1 MPWTPLSLPLETKE
15 QCSMSAE
22 TPRRK
27 RPLLKRLV
35 PQVLTTLAVSAML
48 AACSTTTGST
58 NAPNGTAS
66 ASGDDITA
74 QSVDQKAL
82 AATIKKTFL
91 KDIAVSDLDPVVA
104 DTMAAASKPMTAEQ
118 NELFKTCLQQSSC
131 DTGHGSLTVAIALEN
146 SNSFASTMRGE
157 ATAQAL
163 AYPQVK
169 KIVYNNANGDVAA
182 VLANLRS
189 LVAQKVDIIV
199 TDPVFGGAVASAL
212 QQAKQAGV
220 TVVTYNTP
228 LPETAA
234 SSVAAQVPL
243 ALCDLYTEGAQTL
256 VKELGKNKS
265 YALYTGIP
273 GNSNAAAWQPCAK
286 KVLDGAGWT
295 QATEGFTQWT
305 AQGAAQAANALL
317 ASGKEPAAIIYD
329 DTTDDFAKPFIDE
342 HKTPPAFL
350 SDVMTHSWLSL
361 VQQAKKAGVNTTSWM
376 ASSHVWFPRFGVTA
390 GIKIKEG
397 QPVPSQ
403 VSVHVPVVTT
413 DSVLDTNSPDIPSR
427 IPVSSLLTPEQMNL
441 ALAAP

>member
-1 MPWTPLSLPLETKE
+1 MKMASRARTGPNKNRS
-15 QCSMSAE
+15 
-22 TPRRK
+22 
-27 RPLLKRLV
+27 
-35 PQVLTTLAVSAML
+35 VLQLL
-48 AACSTTTGST
+48 AAFLLAASLASCSTTGSSGGS
-58 NAPNGTAS
+58 NAPATAS
-66 ASGDDITA
+66 GEDITA
-74 QSVDQKAL
+74 QSVDQQAL

-91 KDIAVSDLDPVVA
+91 TDIPVSELDPVVA
-104 DTMAAASKPMTAEQ
+104 DAMAAASKPLTPEQ

-131 DTGHGSLTVAIALEN
+131 DTGRGSLTVAIALEN
-146 SNSFASTMRGE
+146 SNSFASIMRGE

-169 KIVYNNANGDVAA
+169 RIVYNNANGDVAA

-199 TDPVFGGAVASAL
+199 TDPVFGGAISSAL

-228 LPETAA
+228 LPSDVA
-234 SSVAAQVPL
+234 SSVSAQVPL

-256 VKELGKNKS
+256 VRELGNNKS

-286 KVLDGAGWT
+286 KVLEDAGWI
-295 QATEGFTQWT
+295 QITEGFTQWT

-317 ASGKEPAAIIYD
+317 ASGQQPDAIIYD
-329 DTTDDFAKPFIDE
+329 DSTDDFLKPYIADR
-342 HKTPPAFL
+342 KTPPAFL
-350 SDVMTHSWLSL
+350 SDVMTHSWFTT
-361 VQQAKKAGVNTTSWM
+361 VQQAKDAGINPKSWL

-397 QPVPSQ
+397 QQVPAEVPVR
-403 VSVHVPVVTT
+403 VPVVTT
-413 DSVLDTNSPDIPSR
+413 DSVMDINSPEIPSR
-427 IPVSSLLTPEQMNL
+427 VPASSLLTPEQMNL

>member
-1 MPWTPLSLPLETKE
+1 MRMASRARTGPNKNR
-15 QCSMSAE
+15 SA
-22 TPRRK
+22 
-27 RPLLKRLV
+27 LQL
-35 PQVLTTLAVSAML
+35 L
-48 AACSTTTGST
+48 AAFLLAASLASCSTTGSSGGS
-58 NAPNGTAS
+58 NAPATAS
-66 ASGDDITA
+66 GEDITA
-74 QSVDQKAL
+74 ESVDQQAL

-91 KDIAVSDLDPVVA
+91 TDIPVSELDPVVA
-104 DTMAAASKPMTAEQ
+104 DAMAAASKPLTPEQ
-118 NELFKTCLQQSSC
+118 NELFKTCLQQGSC
-131 DTGHGSLTVAIALEN
+131 DTGRGSLTVAIALEN
-146 SNSFASTMRGE
+146 SNSFASIMRGE

-169 KIVYNNANGDVAA
+169 RIVYNNANGDVAA

-199 TDPVFGGAVASAL
+199 TDPVFGGAIASAL

-228 LPETAA
+228 LPGDVA
-234 SSVAAQVPL
+234 SSVSAQVPL

-256 VKELGKNKS
+256 VDELGNNKT

-286 KVLDGAGWT
+286 KVLEGAGWT
-295 QATEGFTQWT
+295 QITEGFTQWT

-317 ASGKEPAAIIYD
+317 ASGQQPDAIIYD
-329 DTTDDFAKPFIDE
+329 DSTDDFLKPYIADR
-342 HKTPPAFL
+342 KTPPAFL
-350 SDVMTHSWLSL
+350 SDVMTHSWFTT
-361 VQQAKKAGVNTTSWM
+361 VQQAKDAGINPKSWL

-397 QPVPSQ
+397 QQIPAQ
-403 VSVHVPVVTT
+403 VPVHIPTVAS
-413 DSVLDTNSPDIPSR
+413 DSVLGTNSPDTPSSV
-427 IPVSSLLTPEQMNL
+427 PVSSLLTPENMNI

>member
-1 MPWTPLSLPLETKE
+1 MRTASPARVGPFK
-15 QCSMSAE
+15 
-22 TPRRK
+22 K
-27 RPLLKRLV
+27 RTVLQLLAAFL
-35 PQVLTTLAVSAML
+35 LAVLL
-48 AACSTTTGST
+48 AGCSSTTGSSGGSGT
-58 NAPNGTAS
+58 TAS
-66 ASGDDITA
+66 ASGEDITA
-74 QSVDQKAL
+74 QKVDQQAL
-82 AATIKKTFL
+82 TATIKKTFL
-91 KDIAVSDLDPVVA
+91 TDIPVSDLDPVVA
-104 DTMAAASKPMTAEQ
+104 DAMAAASLPLTAEQ

-131 DTGHGSLTVAIALEN
+131 DTGRGSLTVAIALEN
-146 SNSFASTMRGE
+146 SNSFASIMRGE

-169 KIVYNNANGDVAA
+169 RIVYNNANGDVAA

-199 TDPVFGGAVASAL
+199 TDPVFGGAIASAL

-228 LPETAA
+228 LPESSA
-234 SSVAAQVPL
+234 SSVSAQVPL

-256 VKELGKNKS
+256 VKELGNNKT

-286 KVLDGAGWT
+286 KVLDEAGWT
-295 QATEGFTQWT
+295 QVTEGFTQWT

-329 DTTDDFAKPFIDE
+329 DTTDDFAKPYIAE
-342 HKTPPAFL
+342 KKTPPAFL
-350 SDVMTHSWLSL
+350 SDVMTHSWLTL
-361 VQQAKKAGVNTTSWM
+361 VQQAKKAGVNPTSWM

-390 GIKIKEG
+390 GIKIREG
-397 QPVPSQ
+397 QQVPAQVPVR
-403 VSVHVPVVTT
+403 VPVVTT

-427 IPVSSLLTPEQMNL
+427 VPVSSLLTPEQMNL

>member
-1 MPWTPLSLPLETKE
+1 MNKASPGHSRPFKNR
-15 QCSMSAE
+15 SALQ
-22 TPRRK
+22 
-27 RPLLKRLV
+27 LLAAFL
-35 PQVLTTLAVSAML
+35 LAASL
-48 AACSTTTGST
+48 AACSTTGSSGGSS
-58 NAPNGTAS
+58 APATAS
-66 ASGDDITA
+66 GEDITA
-74 QSVDQKAL
+74 QSVDQQAL

-91 KDIAVSDLDPVVA
+91 TDIPVSDLDPVVA
-104 DTMAAASKPMTAEQ
+104 DTMAAASKPLTPEQ
-118 NELFKTCLQQSSC
+118 NALFKTCLQQSSC
-131 DTGHGSLTVAIALEN
+131 DTGRGSLTVAIALEN
-146 SNSFASTMRGE
+146 SNSFASIMRGE

-199 TDPVFGGAVASAL
+199 TDPVFGGAIASAL

-228 LPETAA
+228 LPGDVA
-234 SSVAAQVPL
+234 SSVSAQVPL

-256 VKELGKNKS
+256 VNELGNNKT

-286 KVLDGAGWT
+286 KVLEGAGWT
-295 QATEGFTQWT
+295 QITEGFTQWT

-317 ASGKEPAAIIYD
+317 ASGQQPDAIIYD
-329 DTTDDFAKPFIDE
+329 DTTDDFLKPYIADR
-342 HKTPPAFL
+342 KTPPAFL
-350 SDVMTHSWLSL
+350 SDVMTHSWFTT
-361 VQQAKKAGVNTTSWM
+361 VQQAKDAGINPKSWL

-390 GIKIKEG
+390 GIKIREG
-397 QPVPSQ
+397 QQVPAEVPVR
-403 VSVHVPVVTT
+403 VPVVTT
-413 DSVLDTNSPDIPSR
+413 DSVMNINSPEIPSR
-427 IPVSSLLTPEQMNL
+427 VPASSLLTPEQMNL

>member
-1 MPWTPLSLPLETKE
+1 
-15 QCSMSAE
+15 
-22 TPRRK
+22 
-27 RPLLKRLV
+27 
-35 PQVLTTLAVSAML
+35 VLTGLL
-48 AACSTTTGST
+48 AACSTTTGSSGGSQ
-58 NAPNGTAS
+58 ATAS
-66 ASGDDITA
+66 ASADDITA
-74 QSVDQKAL
+74 QNVDQKAL

-91 KDIAVSDLDPVVA
+91 TDIPVDKLDPVAA
-104 DTMAAASKPMTAEQ
+104 DAMAAASKPMTSEQ
-118 NELFKTCLQQSSC
+118 NQLFKTCLQQSSC
-131 DTGHGSLTVAIALEN
+131 DTGHGSLTVAIALES
-146 SNSFASTMRGE
+146 SNAWDSIFRGE

-199 TDPVFGGAVASAL
+199 TDPVFGGAIASAL

-228 LPETAA
+228 LPESSA

-243 ALCDLYTEGAQTL
+243 ALCDLYTEGAQAL
-256 VKELGKNKS
+256 VKELGNNKS

-273 GNSNAAAWQPCAK
+273 GNSNAAAWQPCLK

-295 QATEGFTQWT
+295 QVTEGFTQWT
-305 AQGAAQAANALL
+305 PQGAAQAANALL

-329 DTTDDFAKPFIDE
+329 DSTDDFAKPYIAE
-342 HKTPPAFL
+342 KKTPPAFL
-350 SDVMTHSWLSL
+350 SDVMTHSWLTL
-361 VQQAKKAGVNTTSWM
+361 VQQAKQAGINPTSWL

-397 QPVPSQ
+397 RQVPAQ
-403 VSVHVPVVTT
+403 VPVHVPVVTT
-413 DSVLDTNSPDIPSR
+413 DSVLATNGPDIPSR
-427 IPVSSLLTPEQMNL
+427 VPVSSLLTPEQMKL

>member
-1 MPWTPLSLPLETKE
+1 MRTASPG
-15 QCSMSAE
+15 
-22 TPRRK
+22 PRRPFK
-27 RPLLKRLV
+27 NRSVLHLLSAF
-35 PQVLTTLAVSAML
+35 VLTGLL
-48 AACSTTTGST
+48 AACSTTTGSSGGSQ
-58 NAPNGTAS
+58 ATAS
-66 ASGDDITA
+66 ASADDITA
-74 QSVDQKAL
+74 QNVDQKAL

-91 KDIAVSDLDPVVA
+91 TDIPVDKLDPVAA
-104 DTMAAASKPMTAEQ
+104 DAMAAASKPMTSEQ
-118 NELFKTCLQQSSC
+118 NQLFKTCLQQSSC

-146 SNSFASTMRGE
+146 SNSFASIMRGE

-199 TDPVFGGAVASAL
+199 TDPVFGGAIASAL
-212 QQAKQAGV
+212 QQAKQAGI
-220 TVVTYNTP
+220 TVVTVNTP
-228 LPETAA
+228 LPESSA

-243 ALCDLYTEGAQTL
+243 ALCDLYTEGAQAL
-256 VKELGKNKS
+256 VKELGNNKS

-295 QATEGFTQWT
+295 QVTEGFTQWT
-305 AQGAAQAANALL
+305 PQGAAQAANALL

-329 DTTDDFAKPFIDE
+329 DSTDDFAKPYIAE
-342 HKTPPAFL
+342 KKTPPAFL
-350 SDVMTHSWLSL
+350 SDVMTHSWLTL
-361 VQQAKKAGVNTTSWM
+361 VQQAKQAGINPTSWL

-397 QPVPSQ
+397 RQVPAQ
-403 VSVHVPVVTT
+403 VPVHVPVVTT
-413 DSVLDTNSPDIPSR
+413 DSVLATNGPDVPSR
-427 IPVSSLLTPEQMNL
+427 VPVSSLLTPEQMKL